1 MCRGRIGGH
10 TMDKKGFAYSTKPL
24 TFNIVREFYKF
35 SVTFPSQHLAGT
47 VGQTHCRQSRK
58 KETLKASRE

>member
-1 MCRGRIGGH
+1 MCRGRIGES

-47 VGQTHCRQSRK
+47 VGDPLSAKPHERNTKSQP
-58 KETLKASRE
+58 